1 MMQNVCNLE
10 GKNPQTI
17 CGVAILLSKKVIH
30 HEITIKEVAKATNKT
45 ENTLKSTLKI
55 VEKDEE
61 LIIGKIGTA
70 H

>member
-1 MMQNVCNLE
+1 MCNLE
-10 GKNPQTI
+10 GKNPHTI

-30 HEITIKEVAKATNKT
+30 HEITIQEVAKATNKT

>member
-1 MMQNVCNLE
+1 M
-10 GKNPQTI
+10 
-17 CGVAILLSKKVIH
+17 LSKKVIH
-30 HEITIKEVAKATNKT
+30 HEITIQEVAKATNKT